1 MYDTYKMSQYFPKLQ
16 EHSSRNIEVELDLS
30 NYAIKADL
38 KGASHIDTSNL
49 EVTPDLPSLKAQV
62 DEIDADKLK
71 TANLSKLSNI
81 VYNVARKTLYD
92 KLVTK
97 VNAIGTVSF

>member
-1 MYDTYKMSQYFPKLQ
+1 MSQYFPKLQ
-16 EHSSRNIEVELDLS
+16 EHSSRNIKVELDPS

-38 KGASHIDTSNL
+38 KGASPIDTSNL

-71 TANLSKLSNI
+71 TANLSKLSNT
-81 VYNVARKTLYD
+81 VDNVARKTVYD

>member
-1 MYDTYKMSQYFPKLQ
+1 MDP
-16 EHSSRNIEVELDLS
+16 S

-38 KGASHIDTSNL
+38 KGASPIDTSNL

-81 VYNVARKTLYD
+81 VDNVARKTVYD

>member
-1 MYDTYKMSQYFPKLQ
+1 MDP
-16 EHSSRNIEVELDLS
+16 S

-38 KGASHIDTSNL
+38 KGASPIDTSNL

-71 TANLSKLSNI
+71 TANLSKLSNT
-81 VYNVARKTLYD
+81 VDNVARKTVYD

>member
-1 MYDTYKMSQYFPKLQ
+1 M
-16 EHSSRNIEVELDLS
+16 DLS

-49 EVTPDLPSLKAQV
+49 EVTPDLPGLKVQV

-81 VYNVARKTLYD
+81 VDNVARKTVYD